1 MSTTSSWM
9 AIAFKANLKDH
20 PETFTLT
27 DEQVGA
33 IASSGP
39 VMAVR
44 EANQKNQEGKPQP
57 LKRDEYNRLRRELYY
72 HQQNA
77 KNCEI
82 RVNVCASDIREIEK
96 MVTLLITKRKTAK
109 AANLI
114 HEERGFENQ
123 LARKEEELRERKDD
137 YVRLRAENK
146 AAVTGLQ
153 EFNHARLQELAE
165 ELGE

>member
-1 MSTTSSWM
+1 
-9 AIAFKANLKDH
+9 
-20 PETFTLT
+20 
-27 DEQVGA
+27 
-33 IASSGP
+33 
-39 VMAVR
+39 
-44 EANQKNQEGKPQP
+44 
-57 LKRDEYNRLRRELYY
+57 
-72 HQQNA
+72 
-77 KNCEI
+77 
-82 RVNVCASDIREIEK
+82 
-96 MVTLLITKRKTAK
+96 MVTLLITKKKTAK